1 MVEQEWRTRP
11 AGAVEPAHW
20 ERVAC
25 AARRWMPGNTLMA
38 GLPAEASGARRCLA
52 GAVLE
57 EGRTGT

>member
-1 MVEQEWRTRP
+1 
-11 AGAVEPAHW
+11 
-20 ERVAC
+20 
-25 AARRWMPGNTLMA
+25 MPGNTLMA